1 MKASRETTQHLHM
14 TNEGPPTS
22 SQTSIN
28 NTVVLLTHLCSR
40 VKQRIEEKDKRS
52 SKYLAEE
59 KFYMHPLIHI
69 ETELEVFFYHNPHRK
84 FGPWTLP
91 ASLGPFGS
99 HVSSND
105 KTELESQYNHSY
117 WTNLFKDYTDVNG
130 IFTGAHDLAEYPN
143 ASAIDIIYPPRDDN
157 EKQKLCEYEKFYGI
171 NSGES
176 GIRESN
182 QAVREAAARQQ
193 KLAEDAIAAAAAER
207 KAAEREAAAAQ
218 REAAAA
224 AKREAAA
231 AEREAAAAVAA
242 QQAAQ
247 QAIQN
252 TTWNTIKNTLSS
264 IWKPPSMGMG
274 GKSKRARTQKRLLKS
289 KKSIKRNSQR
299 HRKTSRKH

>member
-22 SQTSIN
+22 TISWVSSQTRIN
-28 NTVVLLTHLCSR
+28 NTVDLLTHLYSR
-40 VKQRIEEKDKRS
+40 VKQRIEEKDKHS
-52 SKYLAEE
+52 SQYLAEE
-59 KFYMHPLIHI
+59 EFYMHPLIHI
-69 ETELEVFFYHNPHRK
+69 EASIKVVFYHNPHRK

-91 ASLGPFGS
+91 ASLGPCGS

-105 KTELESQYNHSY
+105 NTGLESQYNHSY
-117 WTNLFKDYTDVNG
+117 WTNLFKHYGGLADY
-130 IFTGAHDLAEYPN
+130 ECPN

-157 EKQKLCEYEKFYGI
+157 EKQKLCEYEKLYDM

-182 QAVREAAARQQ
+182 QAVRKAAARQQ

-207 KAAEREAAAAQ
+207 KVAEREAAAAQ

-224 AKREAAA
+224 AKGEAAA
-231 AEREAAAAVAA
+231 AEAAAAA
-242 QQAAQ
+242 QQAMLAK
-247 QAIQN
+247 QN
-252 TTWNTIKNTLSS
+252 TPWNRVKNAVWSV
-264 IWKPPSMGMG
+264 IPPIVPMG
-274 GKSKRARTQKRLLKS
+274 GKSKRARTQKRLSKS